1 MLKNL
6 KPLYN
11 QVLVKPIEQGEQRR
25 GAIMIAN
32 LDQDSTTKIGEV
44 IAIGPG
50 QYEFGVYVT
59 PTVKVGDIVVL
70 PKIGA
75 QRVIVDGGEELYIIA
90 CKEIIATA
98 EYTKD

>member
-1 MLKNL
+1 MLKNF

-11 QVLVKPIEQGEQRR
+11 QVLIKPIDQGEQRR

-44 IAIGPG
+44 IAVGPG
-50 QYEFGVYVT
+50 QYEFGVYVS
-59 PTVKVGDIVVL
+59 PTVEVGQVVVL

-75 QRVIVDGGEELYIIA
+75 QRIIIDGDEYYVIA

-98 EYTKD
+98 EYIKD